1 VLAAPAPM
9 TDIRM
14 QIRIIGRA
22 APPQRDGSR
31 NLQSAVF
38 RAREQ
43 PRRVALIIRTCIR
56 CR

>member
-1 VLAAPAPM
+1 M

-22 APPQRDGSR
+22 APPHRDGSR
-31 NLQSAVF
+31 NLRSVVNSS
-38 RAREQ
+38 REQ
-43 PRRVALIIRTCIR
+43 PRRVALIIRTYIR